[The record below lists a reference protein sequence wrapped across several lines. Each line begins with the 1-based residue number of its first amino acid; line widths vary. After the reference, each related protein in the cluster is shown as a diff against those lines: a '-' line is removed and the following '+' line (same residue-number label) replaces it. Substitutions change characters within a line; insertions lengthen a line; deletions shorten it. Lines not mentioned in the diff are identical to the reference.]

1 MAVQIESRGQLS
13 EFLDVLVRRR
23 WQVLLPAAF
32 VIAFGSA
39 FAVIVPK
46 KYLLRTQV
54 ELRPISVSVSSKDG
68 ANAAFQIRS
77 RERIRKVVG
86 DLKNETYLTLPP
98 EERNGF
104 IVDLQSD
111 VKVSPVRSG
120 DGETTFVNIEYASVD
135 VLWARTFLKALRD
148 DWITDVLE
156 RDRNKLRDEKAKLFE
171 DAQKLERELLRA
183 EQGVTDLKR
192 KYNLSATQPV
202 PGGDGTRSEDPV
214 YSRLIQNLQRTAQ
227 IQLDLEKIKV
237 ELSTLRTRYEE
248 MPAEVLGEE
257 QVVAGTSNEAQLDA
271 LDEQIRELDKQ
282 LKSYLPSHPKFKQLS
297 RDKADL
303 LERREQTARVVTRAE
318 VIQQSRPNP
327 DRAPLLARIE
337 ALELEEATLTAT
349 NTRLEK
355 QIDLDERAHA
365 ELQSVHEDLR
375 VRDGDI
381 KTTRRLLDETRA
393 ALNVKSQKLEQIEG
407 PLGNPFSITEEVMPP
422 PRPTEPN
429 PWMIVAFSVV
439 AGFATGLALALGLE
453 FSKNSFRNVAE
464 ISRIMVVPV
473 LGNVN
478 TIVTT
483 RELRLAA
490 ARRMLV
496 GVSSILLIGSVAFV
510 TWAWAKSPELLS
522 SGLRDKIE
530 LVRARFR

>member
-1 MAVQIESRGQLS
+1 MAVQIESRGQLA
-13 EFLDVLVRRR
+13 EFLEILRRRR

-32 VIAFGSA
+32 VIAFGCA

-68 ANAAFQIRS
+68 ANAAFQIKART
-77 RERIRKVVG
+77 RVRKVVE

-98 EERNGF
+98 TERNDF
-104 IVDLQSD
+104 ITDLQSD
-111 VKVSPVRSG
+111 VKVSPVRTG
-120 DGETTFVNIEYASVD
+120 DETTFVNIEYASVD

-156 RDRNKLRDEKAKLFE
+156 RDRNKLRDEKAKLYE
-171 DAQKLERELLRA
+171 DAQRLDREVQREEA
-183 EQGVTDLKR
+183 AVTDLKR

-202 PGGDGTRSEDPV
+202 PGASGTRSEDPV
-214 YSRLIQNLQRTAQ
+214 YSRLIQNLQQ
-227 IQLDLEKIKV
+227 VGLVEGELEKNSV
-237 ELSTLRTRYEE
+237 ELDTLRTRYDE
-248 MPAEVLGEE
+248 MPLEILGEE
-257 QVVAGTSNEAQLDA
+257 QVVAGTSNEAQLDE
-271 LDEQIRELDKQ
+271 LDAQIRELEKQ
-282 LKSYLPSHPKFKQLS
+282 LAGYLPSHPKFKQLS
-297 RDKADL
+297 RDKAEL

-318 VIQQSRPNP
+318 VIQPRRANP
-327 DRAPLLARIE
+327 AREPLLQRIE
-337 ALELEEATLTAT
+337 ALELEQAKLEKTRS
-349 NTRLEK
+349 RLEK
-355 QIDLDERAHA
+355 QIDEDQRAHA

-375 VRDGDI
+375 VRNGNI
-381 KTTRRLLDETRA
+381 ETTRRLLDETRA

-407 PLGNPFSITEEVMPP
+407 PLGNPFSITEEVVPP

-429 PWMIVAFSVV
+429 PWMIVAFSIV
-439 AGFATGLALALGLE
+439 AGLATGLALALGLE
-453 FSKNSFRNVAE
+453 YSKSSFRNVAE
-464 ISRIMVVPV
+464 INRVMVVPV

-490 ARRMLV
+490 ARRLLV

-530 LVRARFR
+530 LVRAKFR